1 MLTCGDTNQAK
12 KLIKEILDVAN
23 LLLETT
29 TLGLP
34 IERSKFVLCLDHY
47 AVALLEAGLQAA
59 TARSI
64 DLGSGY

>member
-1 MLTCGDTNQAK
+1 MVNELS
-12 KLIKEILDVAN
+12 DVAT

-29 TLGLP
+29 TLGQP
-34 IERSKFVLCLDHY
+34 EERSKFVLCLDHY